1 MPLAPIIPQINRC
14 KRHRIFRLPPM
25 DIFNPQ
31 VCCNWQFSTLPRC
44 LFAHPLSMVI
54 HLPVIRPTTIG
65 STQISRPKKIGHGKS
80 VLIRGGKQM
89 HDRPYHKQ
97 DQQAYR
103 DQFIFPQEIVQGIQ
117 ELGENPRF
125 RTEKTYLAIRRKQG
139 ETGNLH
145 KSPQ

>member
-1 MPLAPIIPQINRC
+1 MLQLAILDSSALSICAPPL
-14 KRHRIFRLPPM
+14 HGY
-25 DIFNPQ
+25 
-31 VCCNWQFSTLPRC
+31 S
-44 LFAHPLSMVI
+44 FALNQANDNQKHG
-54 HLPVIRPTTIG
+54 R
-65 STQISRPKKIGHGKS
+65 QQAEKIEHGKS
-80 VLIRGGKQM
+80 VLKCSGKHL
-89 HDRPYHKQ
+89 HDPSYHKQ

-117 ELGENPRF
+117 ELGENPRL